1 MKTINSFINVYII
14 NGQEVRDYV
23 AYEYFGVNNY
33 HMIGAD
39 SENNREDVISKELFT
54 TLTQGKDLDQLLTAS
69 EFNELQLSL
78 LRMRTGENIPI

>member
-14 NGQEVRDYV
+14 NGQEVRDYI

-39 SENNREDVISKELFT
+39 SDNNRVDVISKELFES
-54 TLTQGKDLDQLLTAS
+54 LVKDKNLDELFTAS
-69 EFNELQLSL
+69 EMNEILLSQ
-78 LRMRTGENIPI
+78 MRRPD